1 MVRYLALATVIV
13 LAVVLP
19 IAGLRHRP
27 VTGGEHPL
35 YQTGQGTPGPP
46 QGGGADHTPLPV
58 TGPAPWALS
67 ALPECFR
74 QVSSRAGPPAFARA
88 GFPRGARLVGAPAT
102 LHVADCTLTIGAES
116 ATVRRGENVLV
127 IPPVA
132 RVYTD
137 AGRLILD
144 RRDGP
149 REDVRVY
156 ATAKP

>member
-1 MVRYLALATVIV
+1 MARYLALATILV
-13 LAVVLP
+13 LAVLLAVASIRNRP
-19 IAGLRHRP
+19 GAG
-27 VTGGEHPL
+27 GGHPL

-46 QGGGADHTPLPV
+46 QTGGFDRTPLPV

-88 GFPRGARLVGAPAT
+88 GFPQAAKLVEAPAT
-102 LHVADCTLTIGAES
+102 LHVADCTLAVAADS
-116 ATVRRGENVLV
+116 VTVRRGENVLV

-132 RVYTD
+132 RLYTD
-137 AGRLILD
+137 AGGLILD
-144 RRDGP
+144 RRDGSS
-149 REDVRVY
+149 EDVRVY